1 MFSHKN
7 EFVKPE
13 TVPKPYPLK
22 DVIDVNTWC
31 LKYKIY
37 SSFLGPKREIWSLMA
52 TKKTFYFIFS

>member
-37 SSFLGPKREIWSLMA
+37 SSFLGPKREI
-52 TKKTFYFIFS
+52 